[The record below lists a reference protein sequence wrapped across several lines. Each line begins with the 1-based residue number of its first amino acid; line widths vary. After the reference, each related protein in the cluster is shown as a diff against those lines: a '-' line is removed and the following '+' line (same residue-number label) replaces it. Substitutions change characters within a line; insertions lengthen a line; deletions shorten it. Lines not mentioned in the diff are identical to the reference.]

1 MKRFYA
7 LEMDSSIEKEKSNFQ
22 QKLENIKARMKADYE
37 KILKVNFIQLN
48 TDFTPVIV
56 VAN

>member
-7 LEMDSSIEKEKSNFQ
+7 LEMDSSIEKEKMNFQ

-37 KILKVNFIQLN
+37 KILKVSSGC
-48 TDFTPVIV
+48 
-56 VAN
+56 